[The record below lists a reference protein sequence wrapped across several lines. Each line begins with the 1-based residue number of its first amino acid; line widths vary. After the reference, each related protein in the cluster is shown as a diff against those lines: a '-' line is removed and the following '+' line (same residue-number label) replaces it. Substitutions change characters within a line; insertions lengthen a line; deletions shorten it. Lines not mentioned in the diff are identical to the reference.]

1 MAKRQLFLMVSQSE
15 LYWQFFLKYA
25 LGHVFNICSSNKK
38 MSQVRS
44 GTFVGYGL
52 MNDYCSPYD
61 WPTIPSTCFE
71 MRCLYSCIVQC
82 FCTSFKGP
90 SMWKQC
96 DRAVKAAGGRAG
108 SLIKEG
114 AKLGRSASVSRAS
127 FVFRFQQPLKMC
139 DAYCKQ

>member
-1 MAKRQLFLMVSQSE
+1 
-15 LYWQFFLKYA
+15 
-25 LGHVFNICSSNKK
+25 
-38 MSQVRS
+38 
-44 GTFVGYGL
+44 
-52 MNDYCSPYD
+52 
-61 WPTIPSTCFE
+61 
-71 MRCLYSCIVQC
+71 
-82 FCTSFKGP
+82 
-90 SMWKQC
+90 MWKQC